1 MSTGY
6 RIVTKEV
13 YSPVTYMWEVEAPD
27 VARAAQPG
35 HFLMVRMN
43 EEGERIPLT
52 VADFD
57 RRRGTVTVVIQ
68 AVGKSTREMME
79 LAEGESLL
87 DFIGP
92 LGEASH
98 IQKRSKVIL
107 VGGGLGVAPV
117 YPQLRA
123 YKELGSTTL
132 SIIGFRTRELVF
144 WEAKFRAQSDELHI
158 ATDDGS
164 YGHKGYVSQVLQ
176 TVLEQHRDTQEV
188 VAIGPLP
195 MMKACC
201 EVTRPFGV
209 RTMVS
214 LNSIMVDGTGMCGSC
229 RVTVGKDIKFACV
242 DGPDFDGHQVDF
254 KELMSRQKRFK
265 SQEARA
271 TEDYGH
277 LCNLEKVLFDEEKKN
292 YKKLKDLAP
301 KQTHMP
307 ERDAKERAA
316 NWKEVN
322 LGYTLSDALGEA
334 ERCIQC
340 AKPTCISGCPVAI
353 DIPGFIKHVVVR
365 DFDGALEVINKASIF
380 PSICGRVCPQESQ
393 CEAQCVIAKG
403 GKLEAVGIGRLER
416 YVGDNAKPKPVSK
429 PKFEKKLGKVAIC
442 GSGPAGLTVAA
453 DLAKYGC
460 DVTVFEA
467 LHVVGGVLQ
476 YGIPPFRLPRDIIDR
491 EVKQL
496 VDQGVKIET
505 NKVIGKTFT
514 VPQLLE
520 KGYDA
525 VFLGVGAGAPAFMG
539 VPGESASQVYSA

>member
-6 RIVTKEV
+6 RIVKKEV

-52 VADFD
+52 VADFN
-57 RRRGTVTVVIQ
+57 RQRGTVTVVIQ
-68 AVGKSTREMME
+68 AVGKSTREMMA
-79 LAEGESLL
+79 LAEGDAIL

-123 YKELGSTTL
+123 YKELGSTTI

-229 RVTVGKDIKFACV
+229 RVTVGGKLKFACV

-254 KELMSRQKRFK
+254 AELMLRQQRF
-265 SQEARA
+265 QR
-271 TEDYGH
+271 
-277 LCNLEKVLFDEEKKN
+277 EE
-292 YKKLKDLAP
+292 
-301 KQTHMP
+301 Q
-307 ERDAKERAA
+307 
-316 NWKEVN
+316 
-322 LGYTLSDALGEA
+322 
-334 ERCIQC
+334 
-340 AKPTCISGCPVAI
+340 
-353 DIPGFIKHVVVR
+353 
-365 DFDGALEVINKASIF
+365 ASLTRYEEE
-380 PSICGRVCPQESQ
+380 CRLTGR
-393 CEAQCVIAKG
+393 
-403 GKLEAVGIGRLER
+403 
-416 YVGDNAKPKPVSK
+416 
-429 PKFEKKLGKVAIC
+429 
-442 GSGPAGLTVAA
+442 
-453 DLAKYGC
+453 
-460 DVTVFEA
+460 
-467 LHVVGGVLQ
+467 
-476 YGIPPFRLPRDIIDR
+476 
-491 EVKQL
+491 
-496 VDQGVKIET
+496 
-505 NKVIGKTFT
+505 
-514 VPQLLE
+514 
-520 KGYDA
+520 
-525 VFLGVGAGAPAFMG
+525 
-539 VPGESASQVYSA
+539 SA